1 MQRPVWVTE
10 IKLLIISWVTSPS
23 FTEETLFP
31 KTIGL
36 AYFYENVCTPSTIE
50 LFFFNL
56 RKWNNSYTLLKCKNI
71 YYDVKNR
78 IRILSMN
85 YLFHKKM
92 NSDYIS
98 QRFTKSPS
106 LWSFSSVPKQQEE
119 PYKFPVI
126 ISPWKPVHKIE
137 TKADFFY

>member
-1 MQRPVWVTE
+1 MSYWNQATYHFLSDIPQLYWGNPLSKTYWFGIFLWE
-10 IKLLIISWVTSPS
+10 CLY
-23 FTEETLFP
+23 P
-31 KTIGL
+31 KYHWT
-36 AYFYENVCTPSTIE
+36 
-50 LFFFNL
+50 FFFNL

-85 YLFHKKM
+85 YLLHKKM

-119 PYKFPVI
+119 PYNFPVI